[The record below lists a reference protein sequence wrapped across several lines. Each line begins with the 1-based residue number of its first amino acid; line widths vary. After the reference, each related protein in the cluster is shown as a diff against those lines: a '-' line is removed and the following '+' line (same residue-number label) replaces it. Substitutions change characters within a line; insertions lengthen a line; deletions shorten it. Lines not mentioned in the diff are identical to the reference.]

1 MQKYKYERI
10 RDIREDKDLTQQDIA
25 NILGLHLTTYRRYET
40 GEQEIPTHI
49 LKQLCEIYNISA
61 DYMLGFTNNPIPLP
75 KK

>member
-25 NILGLHLTTYRRYET
+25 NVLGLHLTTYRRYEA
-40 GEQEIPTHI
+40 GEQEIPMHI